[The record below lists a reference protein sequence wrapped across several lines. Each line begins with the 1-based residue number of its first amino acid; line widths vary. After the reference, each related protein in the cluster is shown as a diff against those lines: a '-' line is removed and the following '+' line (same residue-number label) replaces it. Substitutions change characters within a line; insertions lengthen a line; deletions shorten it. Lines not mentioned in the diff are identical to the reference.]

1 MAKSW
6 QEKYDNGKPP
16 HVSILEKPFGAVPR
30 GGRLFIASPALVDDA
45 VRAVRRGRTQ
55 SIVALREKLAAA
67 NNADATCQLTTSIFL
82 RIVAE
87 RAMEHVADGVALS
100 RVTPFWRVIDPESE
114 LAKKLSCGPA
124 FIRAQR
130 KREQTT
136 A

>member
-6 QEKYDNGKPP
+6 QEKYDGGSPP
-16 HVSILEKPFGAVPR
+16 HVSILEKPFGGVLR
-30 GGRLFIASPALVDDA
+30 GGRLFIASPALIDTN

-55 SIVALREKLAAA
+55 SVAALREKLAAA
-67 NNADATCQLTTSIFL
+67 HKADATCQLTTSIFL

-87 RAMEHVADGVALS
+87 RALEQVADGASLS
-100 RVTPFWRVIDPESE
+100 RVTPFWRVIDPESD

-130 KREQTT
+130 TREQSK